1 MNVKLMAAGSAAA
14 LALGGAGAAAAGDSS
29 QAGSTQVGGG
39 EAVGAVFD
47 AALAYLNLDKLT
59 LARDL
64 RSGQSLAQIAAAQG
78 KTADGLVNAVVA
90 AAQAQL
96 DGAVAAGKLSSA
108 NEQLILTK
116 LRASLGALATK
127 RASAAPIGKQ
137 QRPQPVTMFLQPL
150 LARLQLRL
158 QTLPNGQ
165 PMPRLSVTHGKT
177 SIAGGSNS
185 S

>member
-1 MNVKLMAAGSAAA
+1 VNVKLIAAGSAAA
-14 LALGGAGAAAAGDSS
+14 LALCGAGAAVAANSGH
-29 QAGSTQVGGG
+29 STQVGGS
-39 EAVGAVFD
+39 EAVGAAFD
-47 AALAYLNLDKLT
+47 AALAYLNIDKLT

-64 RSGQSLAQIAAAQG
+64 RSGQSLAQIASAQG
-78 KTADGLVNAVVA
+78 KTAGGLVDAVVA
-90 AAQAQL
+90 AAQQQL

-108 NEQLILTK
+108 TEQLILTK
-116 LRASLGALATK
+116 LGTSLGALVTK
-127 RASAAPIGKQ
+127 RFGGAGLTGNQ
-137 QRPQPVTMFLQPL
+137 QRPRPVTMFLQPL

-177 SIAGGSNS
+177 SIAGNGNS